1 MNYPRAQN
9 YYLFTL
15 FVVSGIN
22 NKSID
27 NSPWW
32 QKKKK
37 KSPQSPAQRTEEW
50 VWVRVGSFLEE
61 VANKGEQRRVCVQA
75 QRPLFSS
82 LAV

>member
-27 NSPWW
+27 DSPWW
-32 QKKKK
+32 PKRKKKEK
-37 KSPQSPAQRTEEW
+37 KKRKERKESTE
-50 VWVRVGSFLEE
+50 
-61 VANKGEQRRVCVQA
+61 
-75 QRPLFSS
+75 P
-82 LAV
+82 

>member
-27 NSPWW
+27 NSPRW
-32 QKKKK
+32 QEKK
-37 KSPQSPAQRTEEW
+37 AHGALGTGLGNRHGCG
-50 VWVRVGSFLEE
+50 VRSFLEE
-61 VANKGEQRRVCVQA
+61 VEQEGEQRRVC
-75 QRPLFSS
+75 P
-82 LAV
+82 